1 MWQQV
6 GGVFHEG
13 FARIGVTIAT
23 DLPGIVAMAVV
34 VVGATAAAFLVRA
47 LLRFALARVGF
58 DRRAREW
65 GMTTGRGLEPHHE
78 PSWLV
83 ARGAF
88 WTVIATGVA
97 LALDVLGASMTSSVG
112 FAILEFLPRLVV
124 GALVLLFGIGAGRFL
139 ERAVLIGAV
148 NQGIRRARLV
158 AWGVKWIVYVL
169 AAAMA
174 LQHVGIGGA
183 LPTIAFTIV
192 VGGLVLAGALALGL
206 GARDAVGRALE
217 RGADSGDGAGAGA
230 GEEHGE
236 ERIHHL

>member
-1 MWQQV
+1 MWERI
-6 GGVFHEG
+6 GTAFDEA
-13 FARIGVTIAT
+13 FARLAAVLAADI
-23 DLPGIVAMAVV
+23 PGILAMLLVV
-34 VVGATAAAFLVRA
+34 LGATVAAFFVRA
-47 LLRFALARVGF
+47 VLRFALARVGF

-65 GMTTGRGLEPHHE
+65 GMTAGHAVEPQHE

-88 WTVIATGVA
+88 WFVVATGVA
-97 LALDVLGASMTSSVG
+97 LALEVLGASATSLLGLSLLGV
-112 FAILEFLPRLVV
+112 LPRLVV
-124 GALVLLFGIGAGRFL
+124 GALVLLGGIGSGRFL

-158 AWGVKWIVYVL
+158 AWAVKWIIYVL
-169 AAAMA
+169 AGAMA

-192 VGGLVLAGALALGL
+192 VGGLVLAAALAVGL
-206 GARDAVGRALE
+206 GARGAIAHALDHPEAEDAPPDEG
-217 RGADSGDGAGAGA
+217 
-230 GEEHGE
+230 GE

>member
-1 MWQQV
+1 MWQRV
-6 GGVFHEG
+6 GGIFDAA
-13 FARIGVTIAT
+13 FARLGAVLAA
-23 DLPGIVAMAVV
+23 DLPGIVAMLVV
-34 VVGATAAAFLVRA
+34 VLGSTVAAFFVRA
-47 LLRFALARVGF
+47 VLRFALGRVGF

-65 GMTTGRGLEPHHE
+65 GMTAGRELEPHHE
-78 PSWLV
+78 PSWIV

-88 WTVIATGVA
+88 WVVVATGVA
-97 LALDVLGASMTSSVG
+97 LALAVLGASATSLVG
-112 FAILEFLPRLVV
+112 LSLLGFLPRLVV
-124 GALVLLFGIGAGRFL
+124 GAVVLLAGIGAGRFL

-174 LQHVGIGGA
+174 LQHCGIGGA

-192 VGGLVLAGALALGL
+192 VGGLVLAGALAFGL
-206 GARDAVGRALE
+206 GARGAVSRALDH
-217 RGADSGDGAGAGA
+217 RTDDDGAAEAGD
-230 GEEHGE
+230 E

>member
-1 MWQQV
+1 MWQRV
-6 GGVFHEG
+6 GTAFDEA
-13 FARIGVTIAT
+13 FARLAAVLAA
-23 DLPGIVAMAVV
+23 DLPGIIAMLLVV
-34 VVGATAAAFLVRA
+34 LGATVMAFFVRA
-47 LLRFALARVGF
+47 VLRFALGRVGF

-88 WTVIATGVA
+88 WFVVATGVA
-97 LALDVLGASMTSSVG
+97 LALEVLGASATSLVG
-112 FAILEFLPRLVV
+112 LSLLGILPRLVV
-124 GALVLLFGIGAGRFL
+124 GALVLLGGIGAGRFL

-158 AWGVKWIVYVL
+158 AWGVKWIIYVL
-169 AAAMA
+169 AGAMA

-192 VGGLVLAGALALGL
+192 VGGLVLAGALAVGL
-206 GARDAVGRALE
+206 GARAAVARALDHAE
-217 RGADSGDGAGAGA
+217 AEDGTADTRD
-230 GEEHGE
+230 E